1 MTELQTEVILAGKNK
16 NRYFQQVLENM
27 IKSLKHFEHENIITT
42 QEINEYMIAIEN
54 ISKMIKTCE
63 ELIHGNS
70 NILTCLQDINNSL
83 FTLMKQCGTY
93 CLYDLLYICFG
104 QDFEKELC
112 ITDITRNK
120 FNALLKYIKPYKFN
134 HISKTKKHN
143 YDNDIIKKGNNL
155 DCFDVNYTDNFEC
168 KVNGIRIIFKT
179 KTKNTIIVH
188 GIVENVV
195 IHCSDIPY
203 VNAFQRLLKTKKEA
217 NTLLWNNYVDNICLK
232 SYILYNTEEII
243 SAYND
248 YIEILDKYR
257 NMNMAQL
264 VRDFLNETMYQQR
277 NILLIFL
284 LDVENVQ
291 SQYKSYLLYDLLSN
305 DANEIID
312 TRDQIRILN
321 SFTWNMKKAFRRA
334 MKHTVDYTM
343 NITKHDNISIPFE
356 QHICLLN
363 APNVVKEKAMVKL
376 KEIKAKSEDSGG
388 KARQYLEG
396 LLKIPFGEYKKEPV
410 LHNIQRIKKIY
421 ADIIQTLD
429 GEAPPNISGFEIMK
443 NVKQIESNLEFETY
457 SKIDHLA
464 QVIVSGKR
472 KHVIDNIKI
481 LNDYFKL
488 NNIPMRISQSG
499 HSKQTIKSNIIKN
512 LQGLTTENIHELYTI
527 FNMQFQN
534 KHIVLDKCV
543 SISDIWKEVNDSI
556 VRSREILNNAVH
568 GHEEAKK
575 SIEKIIGQ
583 WMNGDLRGYC
593 FGFEGPPGVGK
604 TSLAKKGLAKTLV
617 DVNGET
623 RPFRFIAIGGSS
635 NGSTLEGHNYTY
647 VGSTW
652 GRIVDILMESKCMNP
667 IIFIDELD
675 KVSQTEHGK
684 EIVGILT
691 HLVDPTQ
698 NDDFQDKYFNGISID
713 LSKVLFVFSYNDPSL
728 IDKILLDRIHRI
740 KFSNLNESEKLVIA
754 EKYILPE
761 IYEKIGLN
769 ENVVQFEENVLK
781 HIINHYTFE
790 SGVRK
795 LKEILFDILSEI
807 NIDLFE
813 EKYEYPCVIRI
824 EDLKSRFLK
833 NKHEVRP
840 TTILKE
846 DKVGLICG
854 LWANSLGLGGIL
866 PIQAKFFPSNT
877 FLDLKLTG
885 MQGDVMKESMTVAKT
900 VAFNL
905 TPSNIQTQIRT
916 RLKKSTI
923 QGLHIHCPEGATP
936 KDGPSAGGA
945 ITTCIYSLLND
956 KCIKKDIAM
965 TGEITLEGNITAIGG
980 LEYKILGGIKA
991 GVKLFIYPEDNKD
1004 DFIKIKAK
1012 YTDIES
1018 EAKFISVKT
1027 IQQIFEHVFV

>member
-396 LLKIPFGEYKKEPV
+396 LLKIPFGEYESLKK
-410 LHNIQRIKKIY
+410 LNIEKTGTFNRSGITASSGNVIFASGTLDNKFFIINSINGEELWSYKMSNPGSAPPLTFEHENVQYVIIPAFERGGKKIY
-421 ADIIQTLD
+421 A
-429 GEAPPNISGFEIMK
+429 F
-443 NVKQIESNLEFETY
+443 
-457 SKIDHLA
+457 
-464 QVIVSGKR
+464 R
-472 KHVIDNIKI
+472 
-481 LNDYFKL
+481 
-488 NNIPMRISQSG
+488 
-499 HSKQTIKSNIIKN
+499 
-512 LQGLTTENIHELYTI
+512 
-527 FNMQFQN
+527 
-534 KHIVLDKCV
+534 
-543 SISDIWKEVNDSI
+543 SD
-556 VRSREILNNAVH
+556 
-568 GHEEAKK
+568 K
-575 SIEKIIGQ
+575 SI
-583 WMNGDLRGYC
+583 N
-593 FGFEGPPGVGK
+593 
-604 TSLAKKGLAKTLV
+604 
-617 DVNGET
+617 
-623 RPFRFIAIGGSS
+623 
-635 NGSTLEGHNYTY
+635 
-647 VGSTW
+647 
-652 GRIVDILMESKCMNP
+652 
-667 IIFIDELD
+667 
-675 KVSQTEHGK
+675 
-684 EIVGILT
+684 
-691 HLVDPTQ
+691 
-698 NDDFQDKYFNGISID
+698 
-713 LSKVLFVFSYNDPSL
+713 
-728 IDKILLDRIHRI
+728 
-740 KFSNLNESEKLVIA
+740 
-754 EKYILPE
+754 
-761 IYEKIGLN
+761 
-769 ENVVQFEENVLK
+769 
-781 HIINHYTFE
+781 
-790 SGVRK
+790 
-795 LKEILFDILSEI
+795 
-807 NIDLFE
+807 
-813 EKYEYPCVIRI
+813 
-824 EDLKSRFLK
+824 
-833 NKHEVRP
+833 
-840 TTILKE
+840 
-846 DKVGLICG
+846 
-854 LWANSLGLGGIL
+854 
-866 PIQAKFFPSNT
+866 
-877 FLDLKLTG
+877 
-885 MQGDVMKESMTVAKT
+885 
-900 VAFNL
+900 
-905 TPSNIQTQIRT
+905 
-916 RLKKSTI
+916 
-923 QGLHIHCPEGATP
+923 
-936 KDGPSAGGA
+936 
-945 ITTCIYSLLND
+945 
-956 KCIKKDIAM
+956 
-965 TGEITLEGNITAIGG
+965 
-980 LEYKILGGIKA
+980 
-991 GVKLFIYPEDNKD
+991 
-1004 DFIKIKAK
+1004 
-1012 YTDIES
+1012 
-1018 EAKFISVKT
+1018 
-1027 IQQIFEHVFV
+1027 